1 MANTFSNPIYLDTF
15 TAALEITPASL
26 GQADVPLKVHSIEF
40 LIPVTT
46 GATCTITDQGGSK
59 IFDEMCVTANQ
70 SIIKYYGG
78 ASFGALKIAAA
89 TGAHLSSG
97 KIAIVRK

>member
-26 GQADVPLKVHSIEF
+26 GQADVPLRVHSIEF
-40 LIPVTT
+40 AIPTT
-46 GATCTITDQGGSK
+46 VSSTCTITDQGGTK
-59 IFDEMCVTANQ
+59 VFDEEVLAIKQ
-70 SIIKYYGG
+70 SVIKYYGG

-89 TGAHLSSG
+89 TGSHLSSG
-97 KIAIVRK
+97 KIIIVRA